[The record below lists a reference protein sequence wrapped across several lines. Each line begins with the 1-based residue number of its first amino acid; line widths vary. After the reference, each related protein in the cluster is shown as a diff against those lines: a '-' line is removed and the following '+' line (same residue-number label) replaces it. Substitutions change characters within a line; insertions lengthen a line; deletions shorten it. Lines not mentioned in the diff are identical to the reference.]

1 VTEYLHESEHVTR
14 RIWDVKKEE
23 GIFGEVLEGAL
34 TKVLFSLILR
44 DLTHD
49 NVITN
54 IEVMGPWI
62 H

>member
-1 VTEYLHESEHVTR
+1 VTR

-23 GIFGEVLEGAL
+23 RISGEVLEGAP
-34 TKVLFSLILR
+34 TKVLFNLILC
-44 DLTHD
+44 DLAHD

-54 IEVMGPWI
+54 TKVMGPWI